1 MLRARCHTNDLALSL
16 TLLPARIDHAD
27 SAPCYIG
34 TEMLAKLLA
43 LFLIVP
49 LIELVLLLTIGNKIG
64 IWPTLAIIIG
74 TAVVGA
80 SLTRQEGL
88 KTWWQFQEKLTTGAF
103 PNEELLDG
111 LIILIAGALLLTP
124 GFLTDTIGFILL
136 IPGSR
141 RVIKGRLRQRFSRHI
156 DAKFRN
162 L

>member
-1 MLRARCHTNDLALSL
+1 
-16 TLLPARIDHAD
+16 
-27 SAPCYIG
+27 
-34 TEMLAKLLA
+34 MLAKLLA

-49 LIELVLLLTIGNKIG
+49 LIELVLLLAIGNKIG
-64 IWPTLAIIIG
+64 IWPTLAMIIS

-88 KTWWQFQEKLTTGAF
+88 KTWWQVQEKLTTGAF

-111 LIILIAGALLLTP
+111 LMILIAGGLLLTP
-124 GFLTDTIGFILL
+124 GVLTDTIGFILL
-136 IPGSR
+136 IPASR

>member
-1 MLRARCHTNDLALSL
+1 
-16 TLLPARIDHAD
+16 
-27 SAPCYIG
+27 
-34 TEMLAKLLA
+34 MLAKLLA

-64 IWPTLAIIIG
+64 IWPTLAIIVG

-88 KTWWQFQEKLTTGAF
+88 KTWWQFQEKLKTGAF

-111 LIILIAGALLLTP
+111 LIILSAGALLLTP
-124 GFLTDTIGFILL
+124 GFLTDTIGFVLL

-156 DAKFRN
+156 DAKFRH